1 MRPDVR
7 GESLLDERT
16 EVKQMFHAKHRKT
29 NDSTPRTAPPWLVRA
44 RAIVQLATAI
54 VTLVGAVVALL
65 ARLGLPW
72 VR

>member
-1 MRPDVR
+1 MR
-7 GESLLDERT
+7 S
-16 EVKQMFHAKHRKT
+16 KHRKT
-29 NDSTPRTAPPWLVRA
+29 AMLGDAIARWLVPA

-54 VTLVGAVVALL
+54 VTLVGAIVALL